1 MLMMSL
7 MHQHASRGEKKVLFG
22 LLVLLNEI
30 HNYILAI
37 QK

>member
-1 MLMMSL
+1 MLL
-7 MHQHASRGEKKVLFG
+7 EGKKKVLFG